1 MLTPE
6 IVARIEL
13 LLLDGCD
20 ATEIAKSTG
29 IDRQLIADHLRPDHD
44 DTDLIEQPCAACVA
58 TYLAN
63 RRTLDVRYCWHRGV
77 TWIGEQRPFT
87 VSRMSRNAYR
97 RALVKAAKEK

>member
-20 ATEIAKSTG
+20 LQEIVRSTG
-29 IDRQLIADHLRPDHD
+29 IDRRLIADHLRPDRGEN
-44 DTDLIEQPCAACVA
+44 DLIEQPCAACVA

-63 RRTLDVRYCWHRGV
+63 RRTLAVPYCWHRGV
-77 TWIGEQRPFT
+77 TWFGESKPFT
-87 VSRMSRNAYR
+87 VSRMSRTAYR